1 MNTTLFF
8 AQIWGPVLLAIG
20 IGFFISQNHY
30 KAVYRDIEK
39 EPLAALIFAMA
50 AIIAG
55 IIQILSH
62 NTWATASEWI
72 ISLLGWALLIKGLA
86 FAIVPKLIEIRG
98 DWAVRMKLVPGAG
111 ALLILLGVYLS
122 YLGYFV

>member
-20 IGFFISQNHY
+20 IGFFISTNHY
-30 KAVYRDIEK
+30 KSVYRDIEK
-39 EPLAALIFAMA
+39 EPLASLIFGMA

-62 NTWATASEWI
+62 NTWATVPEWI

-86 FAIVPKLIEIRG
+86 FAIVPKFIELRG
-98 DWAVRMKLVPGAG
+98 DWSVKMKIVPGAG
-111 ALLILLGVYLS
+111 VLLILLGVYLS